1 MKTLEHLLYSV
12 EEFPTLP
19 TVYLKLIN
27 KFDNPLVT
35 AQELS
40 DAISLDPAASAKLL
54 KVANSS
60 LYSFSGRVSS
70 ISQAIFN
77 IGFVGVKNVILS
89 MGIMEIFT
97 SMNYNN
103 RFSAVE
109 LWKHSLAVGVV
120 ASKIANHVH
129 SLKNDD
135 YFIAGLL
142 HDIGKLFLLNTYK
155 HEYIEAVDF
164 AYKKKIHIREAE
176 QLKFEIN
183 HCEAG
188 AILAEKWSL
197 PMVLRRAIR
206 NHHLAIIKSEE
217 DILPAII
224 NVADCVAMLYEMG
237 DNGYCIVERIPEGIW
252 NNLNLPKNFFTQN
265 MQEIIEVYEE
275 TLSIFTIDDTYL

>member
-1 MKTLEHLLYSV
+1 MKSISHLLHSV

-19 TVYLKLIN
+19 TVYLKFIQTL
-27 KFDNPLVT
+27 DNPNTT
-35 AQELS
+35 ASEIAA
-40 DAISLDPAASAKLL
+40 AISLDPAASAKVL

-60 LYSFSGRVSS
+60 MYTFRGRVST

-77 IGFVGVKNVILS
+77 IGFVGVKNVVLS
-89 MGIMEIFT
+89 MGLMELFT

-109 LWKHSLAVGVV
+109 LWKHSLAVGVI
-120 ASKIANHVH
+120 ASKIATSVPKV
-129 SLKNDD
+129 KNDD
-135 YFIAGLL
+135 YFLAGVL

-155 HEYIEAVDF
+155 HDYIEAVNY

-176 QLKFEIN
+176 QLRFGIS

-206 NHHLAIIKSEE
+206 NHHIGIIKSEE

-237 DNGYCIVERIPEGIW
+237 DNGYNTVERIPAGIW
-252 NNLNLPKNFFTQN
+252 NNLNLPNNFFTKN

-275 TLSIFTIDDTYL
+275 TLSIFTIDDIY